1 MHKLVCFSLDF
12 SKKGAK
18 FVSVLTYLGVL
29 GPAKTPSFDSKTL
42 LLGAKP
48 VVSEINPN
56 LQRKGGGEVKNSHVS
71 LKHTLLRTPLI
82 LLASLTTFSG
92 PQVSPMAP
100 KWHKIAELSGLR
112 PASFRSAAGVAR
124 CDATASHCL

>member
-1 MHKLVCFSLDF
+1 MAWERGPLDVACAEPSLACKGAPLFKKFVKLHICTFLAIKMHKLVCFSLDF

-56 LQRKGGGEVKNSHVS
+56 LQSKVYLGGGSK
-71 LKHTLLRTPLI
+71 TLM
-82 LLASLTTFSG
+82 G
-92 PQVSPMAP
+92 
-100 KWHKIAELSGLR
+100 H
-112 PASFRSAAGVAR
+112 
-124 CDATASHCL
+124 

>member
-56 LQRKGGGEVKNSHVS
+56 LQSKVYLGGGSK
-71 LKHTLLRTPLI
+71 TLM
-82 LLASLTTFSG
+82 G
-92 PQVSPMAP
+92 
-100 KWHKIAELSGLR
+100 H
-112 PASFRSAAGVAR
+112 
-124 CDATASHCL
+124 

>member
-56 LQRKGGGEVKNSHVS
+56 LQRKVYLGGGQKLSWVIK
-71 LKHTLLRTPLI
+71 
-82 LLASLTTFSG
+82 AYA
-92 PQVSPMAP
+92 PQNAFNFACIT
-100 KWHKIAELSGLR
+100 HH
-112 PASFRSAAGVAR
+112 F
-124 CDATASHCL
+124 

>member
-48 VVSEINPN
+48 VVSEIN
-56 LQRKGGGEVKNSHVS
+56 QICREKCIWGGQKLSWVIK
-71 LKHTLLRTPLI
+71 
-82 LLASLTTFSG
+82 AYA
-92 PQVSPMAP
+92 PQNAFNFACIT
-100 KWHKIAELSGLR
+100 HH
-112 PASFRSAAGVAR
+112 F
-124 CDATASHCL
+124 